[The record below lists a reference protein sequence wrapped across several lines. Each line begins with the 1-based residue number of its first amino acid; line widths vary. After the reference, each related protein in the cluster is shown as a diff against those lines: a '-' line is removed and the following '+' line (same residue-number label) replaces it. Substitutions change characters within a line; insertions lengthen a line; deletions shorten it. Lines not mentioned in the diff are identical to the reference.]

1 MNPYFA
7 LANEE
12 GRIKKTYAPPLSPSR
27 SLCMNNNGYIF
38 NQSKKLL
45 RELETLPEI
54 FELWTETVQNLAKYI
69 GGSIARVV
77 PFAIIDP
84 IAYMVPHILIDIK
97 ITDTIA
103 D

>member
-38 NQSKKLL
+38 NQSKKLPGL
-45 RELETLPEI
+45 RR
-54 FELWTETVQNLAKYI
+54 QQLAVCR
-69 GGSIARVV
+69 GGLRKPPGFPQKLGGVEPRNAEARMWD
-77 PFAIIDP
+77 AG
-84 IAYMVPHILIDIK
+84 L
-97 ITDTIA
+97 
-103 D
+103 